1 MSGGPGT
8 PAVAAAYDTNV
19 LFSAIYGARRGR
31 GTPPVLC
38 WEAVLEGAVA
48 HVTSPHLLEE
58 LHRALS
64 LGSKLDPDLVTD
76 VSELV
81 ADASHLVEPRSV
93 PEVLER
99 DPDDD
104 HVLAC
109 AVAAGVP
116 HLVTGNLR
124 HLEELRKAPEEPLV
138 HRGVEIVTPRDF
150 LGVLRERLPRNHRF
164 RGVLDL

>member
-1 MSGGPGT
+1 M
-8 PAVAAAYDTNV
+8 
-19 LFSAIYGARRGR
+19 
-31 GTPPVLC
+31 
-38 WEAVLEGAVA
+38 A

-64 LGSKLDPDLVTD
+64 LGSSLDPDLVTE
-76 VSELV
+76 VTELV
-81 ADASHLVEPRSV
+81 ADASRLVDPRSV

-109 AVAAGVP
+109 AVAARVP

-124 HLEELRKAPEEPLV
+124 HFEQLRRAPEAPLV
-138 HRGVEIVTPRDF
+138 HRGVEVVTPRDF
-150 LGVLRERLPRNHRF
+150 LGVLRERQPRNHRF
-164 RGVLDL
+164 RGVLDP

>member
-8 PAVAAAYDTNV
+8 PAAVAVYDTNV
-19 LFSAIYGARRGR
+19 LFSAVYGARRGR
-31 GTPPVLC
+31 DTPPVLC

-64 LGSKLDPDLVTD
+64 LGSNLGPDLVTD
-76 VSELV
+76 VTELV
-81 ADASHLVEPRSV
+81 ADASRLIEPRSV

-104 HVLAC
+104 HVLGC
-109 AVAAGVP
+109 AVAARVP
-116 HLVTGNLR
+116 YLVTGNLR
-124 HLEELRKAPEEPLV
+124 HFEELRGAPGAPLV
-138 HRGVEIVTPRDF
+138 HRGVEVVTPRDF
-150 LGVLRERLPRNHRF
+150 LGALRERLPRNHRF
-164 RGVLDL
+164 GGVLDP